1 VFLGGML
8 EKLGGP
14 DWMVLEDDQE
24 LDPEQTEGSGD
35 SGSLGGGVGQAN
47 SKTSQAALE
56 TKEIQNRVDY

>member
-24 LDPEQTEGSGD
+24 LDPAEQTE
-35 SGSLGGGVGQAN
+35 
-47 SKTSQAALE
+47 
-56 TKEIQNRVDY
+56 